1 VIFSHSSHGTPS
13 KDDSSAKMKVLADDP
28 DEKDYKFDFDLRQ
41 IDDLLP
47 DEDEFFAG
55 ITDET
60 EPIGQTNTTEELEE
74 FDVFGNGGGMELDI
88 DPVETITVSFANSSI
103 VDGARG
109 NGINPFGVPNT
120 VGTVAGEH
128 PFGEHPSRTLFVRNI
143 NSNVEDSELRSL
155 FEVLTSVIVNICISI
170 DDFDTFM
177 YYATQY
183 IRRGCGI
190 LTFNISATEK
200 LNLIALCCYFSN
212 MGISVPFTLQQ
223 SIGAL

>member
-1 VIFSHSSHGTPS
+1 M
-13 KDDSSAKMKVLADDP
+13 DDTSAKMKLLADDP

-55 ITDET
+55 ITDEA
-60 EPIGQTNTTEELEE
+60 EPVGPTNTTEELEE

-88 DPVETITVSFANSSI
+88 DPLESITVSFANSSI

-109 NGINPFGVPNT
+109 NGINPFGVPST

-155 FEVLTSVIVNICISI
+155 FEVLTCSDSKYMHSI
-170 DDFDTFM
+170 YDFDTFM
-177 YYATQY
+177 CYVIY
-183 IRRGCGI
+183 
-190 LTFNISATEK
+190 NISSRPCHSH
-200 LNLIALCCYFSN
+200 IQCLCY
-212 MGISVPFTLQQ
+212 
-223 SIGAL
+223 

>member
-1 VIFSHSSHGTPS
+1 M
-13 KDDSSAKMKVLADDP
+13 DDTSAKMKVLADDP

-60 EPIGQTNTTEELEE
+60 EPVGQTNATEELEE

-88 DPVETITVSFANSSI
+88 DPVEGITVSFANSSI

-109 NGINPFGVPNT
+109 NGINPFGVPST

-155 FEVLTSVIVNICISI
+155 FEVLTAVIVNICIA
-170 DDFDTFM
+170 FF
-177 YYATQY
+177 
-183 IRRGCGI
+183 I
-190 LTFNISATEK
+190 LTPSCIMLYDISSRSCHSH
-200 LNLIALCCYFSN
+200 IQCLCY
-212 MGISVPFTLQQ
+212 
-223 SIGAL
+223 